1 MYLRKAKYM
10 VMKNRKTSTKIVNF
24 IILRSLPPWGL
35 GKNFPKLTNF
45 QKSSSL
51 QPHMWRKN

>member
-1 MYLRKAKYM
+1 MGELKG
-10 VMKNRKTSTKIVNF
+10 NENCEF
-24 IILRSLPPWGL
+24 HGPCSLGPEGL

-51 QPHMWRKN
+51 QPHMCGGKTECMVL